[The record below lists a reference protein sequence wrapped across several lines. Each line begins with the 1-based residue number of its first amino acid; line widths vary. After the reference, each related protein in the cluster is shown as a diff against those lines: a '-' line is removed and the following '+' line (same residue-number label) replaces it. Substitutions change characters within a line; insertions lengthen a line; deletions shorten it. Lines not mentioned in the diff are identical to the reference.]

1 MAPGIYGIDM
11 IAEARS
17 GNEPCILTSN
27 YQEFLT
33 LYGDAPIAYVHGIP
47 GMNDIQQLRQAGQ
60 MFTSDNDGL
69 TIAKDGTESGYLA
82 GLSAIFRAGISN
94 ITITV
99 ERDVQ
104 DNDDDGE
111 ESDDEENMDGEANDI
126 IETFSFVKFYVFLHK
141 CFFKTYNGE
150 RTSYIERC
158 AEIISY

>member
-1 MAPGIYGIDM
+1 MGIDM

-47 GMNDIQQLRQAGQ
+47 GMNDIQQLRQASQ
-60 MFTSDNDGL
+60 MFTSDSDGL

-82 GLSAIFRAGISN
+82 GLSAIFRAGLSN

-104 DNDDDGE
+104 DDNDE
-111 ESDDEENMDGEANDI
+111 EGSDDEENMDGGGKRYHRDFQFREILCIPAQI
-126 IETFSFVKFYVFLHK
+126 
-141 CFFKTYNGE
+141 FF
-150 RTSYIERC
+150 
-158 AEIISY
+158 